1 MHKVRFVI
9 PSAMPGKAWASS
21 DPKDYIPTKEEG
33 WMLDIEPEPLI
44 FYHDARGFWYVTD
57 PVTGRRLNSNGY
69 RTRRDAM
76 KDAQRWSDKLHEF
89 KTSEASR
96 DTFRK
101 LADLTETLAHELE
114 LIERGRA
121 AK

>member
-1 MHKVRFVI
+1 MKMHKVRFVI
-9 PSAMPGKAWASS
+9 PNARPGHAWASS
-21 DPKDYIPTKEEG
+21 DPKDYIPVYAEG
-33 WMLDIEPEPLI
+33 WMLELEPEDLI
-44 FYHDARGFWYVTD
+44 FYRDQRGFWYVTD

-69 RTRRDAM
+69 RTRKDAM

-114 LIERGRA
+114 LMGRGV
-121 AK
+121 